1 MKLRSK
7 IEKIEIKLYQNKM
20 NQKLQKSGT
29 KWNTIKR
36 YKYNSY
42 SYNTKK
48 EQITA
53 KHFEKKSQK
62 T

>member
-1 MKLRSK
+1 
-7 IEKIEIKLYQNKM
+7 M

-29 KWNTIKR
+29 KWNAIKR

>member
-1 MKLRSK
+1 
-7 IEKIEIKLYQNKM
+7 M

-29 KWNTIKR
+29 KWHTIKR

-53 KHFEKKSQK
+53 KDFEKKSQK